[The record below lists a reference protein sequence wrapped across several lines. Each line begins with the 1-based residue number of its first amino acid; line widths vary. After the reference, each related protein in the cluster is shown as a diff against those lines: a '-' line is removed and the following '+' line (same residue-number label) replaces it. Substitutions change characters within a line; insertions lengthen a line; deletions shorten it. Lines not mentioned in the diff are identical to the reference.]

1 MYAHIGSILVS
12 FGIFELFI
20 WAGRK
25 DIENY
30 GYVWIRRKKN
40 IYRKI
45 ILKIEKFFITIL
57 AVCTPIFNLILA
69 LTILFKYDEVMK
81 LAIQSL
87 IREGKIEK
95 VNKIYIR
102 HCKNVGSEE
111 K

>member
-1 MYAHIGSILVS
+1 MYVYIGTIFIS

-40 IYRKI
+40 IFRKA
-45 ILKIEKFFITIL
+45 IL
-57 AVCTPIFNLILA
+57 ALKKFLITVFAVCIPIFNLILA
-69 LTILFKYDEVMK
+69 FTILFRYDEVMK

-87 IREGKIEK
+87 VGEGKIEK
-95 VNKIYIR
+95 ANKIYIR
-102 HCKNVGSEE
+102 RCKNIGSEE